1 MSLGLDSVVPYRS
14 SGRHPQLVHNACSRA
29 TVLGPP
35 VHEHHIVCVA
45 VREVMRCVQSYSV
58 TVLQVVVRKHYPQTV
73 HVRERSLET
82 VAVDYLVLP
91 VPIWD
96 LIVGGGAVCM
106 REGVVRL
113 VVIKVLEEERVVCRL
128 YCCDHSWCEARV
140 AQLAQEPPLL
150 DSVSDVINTHVACTT
165 RIAE

>member
-91 VPIWD
+91 VPIWGKLYMKFLFIKFPD
-96 LIVGGGAVCM
+96 ESSLVEEVFDC
-106 REGVVRL
+106 REGGRIRKL
-113 VVIKVLEEERVVCRL
+113 RGASSLPLGFCTFRQTD
-128 YCCDHSWCEARV
+128 DH
-140 AQLAQEPPLL
+140 
-150 DSVSDVINTHVACTT
+150 
-165 RIAE
+165 